1 MSRCCSGHRGFS
13 STGDAEEHLGIVSRA
28 GKAWLNGQQI
38 LGLFCVEKMAA
49 TVSGHCVE
57 SVFIPCK
64 LAQGLV
70 LLLYFLQSS
79 GLALFTAPSTV
90 ARSQRKAGV
99 FVVLLFQTLKQQA
112 DHIGC
117 ALHRFHME
125 TSRIHRADSE
135 PTSFMSWGSAGIISP
150 ASFSLWLS
158 THPIPRAAFPKQ
170 SSISQKKPCCH
181 LDSQAL
187 SSLRRYHAK
196 GELYQKCRAK
206 AEMSFDPANPA
217 STEAWAAHI
226 HWGRAH
232 LGWPHISST
241 CLLPSR
247 RLRAMLLLLFPKY

>member
-135 PTSFMSWGSAGIISP
+135 PTSFMSWGSAG
-150 ASFSLWLS
+150 ALVWDEKRYHFSSLFLYVAF
-158 THPIPRAAFPKQ
+158 HPSHSE
-170 SSISQKKPCCH
+170 SSIPKAKQHQPKK
-181 LDSQAL
+181 A
-187 SSLRRYHAK
+187 
-196 GELYQKCRAK
+196 
-206 AEMSFDPANPA
+206 
-217 STEAWAAHI
+217 
-226 HWGRAH
+226 
-232 LGWPHISST
+232 
-241 CLLPSR
+241 LLPSGQ
-247 RLRAMLLLLFPKY
+247 PGSE